1 MKKIVLVLLAM
12 VMLIAGPC
20 LAFDGYQGHE
30 GQIPLCQNNKT
41 GVLRVAPMK
50 DIDPTANVDY
60 EPYCNTRFFYGTTT
74 PTETLIWVNIQGIQG
89 IQGPQG
95 FQGEKGDTGATGPQ
109 GPIGFTGMQ
118 GIQGIKGDKGDKGD
132 QGIQGLQGTQGEKGD
147 KGDQGIQG
155 PQGPAGSDASCVK
168 LTGDTMTGTLNAPSL
183 IVPQISTSFP
193 GADLSIS
200 AANGTGNGGAIN
212 ITGGTAGTSSGG
224 GGGDINITAGW
235 NMPIGG
241 MGWSGLGPPGGV
253 NILAG
258 GGYNTAGGNITIQ
271 SGPTSDWAS
280 PSNSFSKITIQGG
293 TMDGVDTGGSIEV
306 EGGHNANT
314 GTPYNALGGNV
325 LLIGGDASGSYPGG
339 SVILAGGTGSP
350 GGGVIINTNSTQ
362 PPCNSSIRGML
373 WFIQG
378 AINIKDSFEICAK
391 DASNNY
397 TWRVLW

>member
-20 LAFDGYQGHE
+20 LAFDFPGHE

-41 GVLRVAPMK
+41 GALRVAPTK
-50 DIDPTANVDY
+50 DIDLTTGVNY

-89 IQGPQG
+89 IQGLQG
-95 FQGEKGDTGATGPQ
+95 IQGDKGDKGDQ
-109 GPIGFTGMQ
+109 GVQGIQGIQGLKGDQGLQ

-132 QGIQGLQGTQGEKGD
+132 QGIQGLQGPPGD
-147 KGDQGIQG
+147 
-155 PQGPAGSDASCVK
+155 DASCVK
-168 LTGDTMTGTLNAPSL
+168 LTGDTMTGTLNTPSL

-241 MGWSGLGPPGGV
+241 MGYGGLGPPGGCQYS
-253 NILAG
+253 G
-258 GGYNTAGGNITIQ
+258 GR
-271 SGPTSDWAS
+271 
-280 PSNSFSKITIQGG
+280 
-293 TMDGVDTGGSIEV
+293 GVQ
-306 EGGHNANT
+306 HCWRKHYH
-314 GTPYNALGGNV
+314 P
-325 LLIGGDASGSYPGG
+325 
-339 SVILAGGTGSP
+339 
-350 GGGVIINTNSTQ
+350 
-362 PPCNSSIRGML
+362 IRT
-373 WFIQG
+373 
-378 AINIKDSFEICAK
+378 DE
-391 DASNNY
+391 
-397 TWRVLW
+397 